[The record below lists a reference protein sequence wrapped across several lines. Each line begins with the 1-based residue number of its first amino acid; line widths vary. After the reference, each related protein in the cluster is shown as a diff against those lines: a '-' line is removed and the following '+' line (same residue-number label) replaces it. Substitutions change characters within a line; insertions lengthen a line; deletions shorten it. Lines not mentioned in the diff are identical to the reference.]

1 MKDFLK
7 MKSNAKTA
15 IIKEYSKEELESY
28 HEKKIS
34 FTEKI
39 ESDYVLVIQ
48 AYFKQVQDKIEGSLK
63 SYRKKAAKYNLDD
76 EEEAK
81 IMAEISVP
89 FIQDTILKESALAYA
104 FVGIPDQRLDD
115 QDKIVRRFLKE
126 EVLRLG
132 KSTSETT
139 RNDVTDI
146 IKKWNEDGGDIA
158 QLRGML
164 GEYFGD
170 PSRAAGFAQET
181 VYEEVGAVS
190 KKWITAI
197 DERVCQFCSEMDGQT
212 TGISDNYWDKGE
224 EMAGSEGG
232 TLSFDFDN
240 VSTPPLHP
248 SCRCDLIPIFN
259 EAKSMPA
266 FKKHN
271 QKRLEESKKAFDNM
285 KASEKIEKAKK
296 ELEEKESAISKKEL
310 EIEELK
316 KSLEQQTKKE
326 IKKYEELKEKLEV
339 KIKEVEDLKDSI

>member
-1 MKDFLK
+1 MNSDPFVAVMKDFLK

-48 AYFKQVQDKIEGSLK
+48 AYFKQVQEKIEGSLK

-146 IKKWNEDGGDIA
+146 I
-158 QLRGML
+158 L
-164 GEYFGD
+164 
-170 PSRAAGFAQET
+170 
-181 VYEEVGAVS
+181 VS
-190 KKWITAI
+190 
-197 DERVCQFCSEMDGQT
+197 
-212 TGISDNYWDKGE
+212 
-224 EMAGSEGG
+224 
-232 TLSFDFDN
+232 
-240 VSTPPLHP
+240 
-248 SCRCDLIPIFN
+248 
-259 EAKSMPA
+259 
-266 FKKHN
+266 
-271 QKRLEESKKAFDNM
+271 
-285 KASEKIEKAKK
+285 
-296 ELEEKESAISKKEL
+296 
-310 EIEELK
+310 
-316 KSLEQQTKKE
+316 
-326 IKKYEELKEKLEV
+326 
-339 KIKEVEDLKDSI
+339 